1 MNYSAHQS
9 KKRERQN
16 WVYSF
21 HVYKKKD
28 ETPENCEIF
37 LDECDGMN
45 AFMDCIK
52 FNKSEIIR
60 NMMGLLVSYYPS

>member
-28 ETPENCEIF
+28 EKIVIIENGQ
-37 LDECDGMN
+37 DEDQQQS
-45 AFMDCIK
+45 
-52 FNKSEIIR
+52 NK
-60 NMMGLLVSYYPS
+60 PT